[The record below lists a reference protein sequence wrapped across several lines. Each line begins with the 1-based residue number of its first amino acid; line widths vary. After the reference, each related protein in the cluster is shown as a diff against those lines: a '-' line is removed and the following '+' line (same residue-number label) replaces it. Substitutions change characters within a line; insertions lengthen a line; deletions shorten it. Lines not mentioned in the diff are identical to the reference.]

1 MLLLTQWQRNM
12 KKGNMINRN
21 FTTEEYTNMVE
32 AFNKKLKMNLVKN
45 ILKNRLKSLKTSFS

>member
-1 MLLLTQWQRNM
+1 
-12 KKGNMINRN
+12 MINRN